1 MPKKESPL
9 NALNSFLP
17 EGCFNQVIAYLEKYH
32 VHLTVTRHRKSILG
46 NYRNKIYD
54 KSHRISVNGTLN
66 KYSFLITLLHELA
79 HLLAFEKYGH
89 RIQPHGKEW
98 QAEYGHIL
106 NEFIPAKIFPPD
118 IERILLDT
126 LKSPAAS
133 SCADIHLTRAL
144 RKHDHQKEGFVFV
157 EELAEGS
164 LFIIKGGRIF
174 KRGPRIRTRYKC
186 TEVANGKFWLFSGVY
201 EVKKVDSLK

>member
-9 NALNSFLP
+9 AELTSFLP
-17 EGCFNQVIAYLEKYH
+17 VGCFDQVVHYIQKYK
-32 VHLTVTRHRKSILG
+32 VHLTVTRDRKSILG
-46 NYRNKIYD
+46 NYRNKVYD
-54 KSHRISVNGTLN
+54 KTHRISVNGSLN

-98 QAEYGHIL
+98 KTEYSNIL
-106 NEFIPAKIFPPD
+106 NEFIPHKFFPAD
-118 IERILLDT
+118 IEKILLKT

-133 SCADIHLTRAL
+133 SCADTHLMRVL
-144 RKHDHQKEGFVFV
+144 RNYDHKKEGFAFV

-164 LFIIKGGRIF
+164 LFSIKGGRVF
-174 KRGPRIRTRYKC
+174 KKGLKVRTRYKC
-186 TEVANGKFWLFSGVY
+186 IEISNKKAWLFSGVY
-201 EVKKVDSLK
+201 EVKKVLRT